1 MLETLFCGNTQGLSG
16 IEQILAR
23 LEQKIDSLLQRPQSL
38 PRVKTEEIRSPLQV
52 QLEQTNETK
61 FVTVSNCLYQVHN
74 KWDG

>member
-1 MLETLFCGNTQGLSG
+1 MPPADSVLSG

-38 PRVKTEEIRSPLQV
+38 PPVKTEEVRSPLQV
-52 QLEQTNETK
+52 QQEQTNETK
-61 FVTVSNCLYQVHN
+61 FVNVSDCLYRVHN